1 MIIGHRPD
9 TVVTMRFQLELRLAA
24 GEEVSPA
31 MITYRPRRM
40 ARVISAM
47 TDLRMAV
54 DAGPPPK
61 FPLWAVY
68 GVSDFDSSGRPVG
81 GRAQEYETALRR
93 ILAAHGNT
101 EEEGIPLH
109 KLRTN
114 LGWHVTADECRAA
127 MKSFDAIRQPDE
139 PVPSILGPILI
150 GFLRTAMAR
159 DGFEVH

>member
-1 MIIGHRPD
+1 
-9 TVVTMRFQLELRLAA
+9 MRFQLELRLAA

-31 MITYRPRRM
+31 MITYRQRRM
-40 ARVISAM
+40 ARVTAAM
-47 TDLRMAV
+47 TDLKLTV

-68 GVSDFDSSGRPVG
+68 GVSDFDSSGRPMG
-81 GRAQEYETALRR
+81 GRAQEYEAALRR

-109 KLRTN
+109 KLRSN

-127 MKSFDAIRQPDE
+127 MKTFDAIRRPDE
-139 PVPSILGPILI
+139 PVPGVLGPILI
-150 GFLRTAMAR
+150 GFLRAAMVR

>member
-1 MIIGHRPD
+1 
-9 TVVTMRFQLELRLAA
+9 MRFQLELRLAA

-31 MITYRPRRM
+31 MLTYRARRM
-40 ARVISAM
+40 ARVVAAM
-47 TDLRMAV
+47 TELKMTV

-81 GRAQEYETALRR
+81 GRAQEYEAALGK
-93 ILAAHGNT
+93 ILSAHGQT
-101 EEEGIPLH
+101 DEKGIPLH
-109 KLRTN
+109 KLRSN

-127 MKSFDAIRQPDE
+127 IKSLEAAE
-139 PVPSILGPILI
+139 GPVPNALSPELM
-150 GFLRTAMAR
+150 GFLRAAMVR